1 MSKQGVINIHG
12 KEYQTVALRVSQFR
26 QLRPDWTIACGV
38 VENTENRV
46 VVKCD
51 IADEKGRLIA
61 TGHAEEFRA
70 ASKINRTS
78 ALENA
83 ETSAVGR
90 ALAFLGLGGEQIASA
105 DEVLNAV
112 SQQEA
117 DEVGKD
123 DGVDY
128 SADEYDSLKHMLED
142 APEVFEKMFMTQS
155 DERKSEIANLAVHG
169 EKTEWKNALRNLEKS
184 FHERMDIMQDSVT
197 DCHLNNA
204 ASVLLEWLEEVEEWE
219 KPYLWARLS
228 ETEKAYIREI
238 RQ

>member
-1 MSKQGVINIHG
+1 MSKQGIINIHG
-12 KEYQTVALRVSQFR
+12 KEYQTVALRVTQFR
-26 QLRPDWTIACGV
+26 QLRQEWTVACHI

-46 VVKCD
+46 VMKAE
-51 IADEKGRLIA
+51 IADENGRLIA

-70 ASKINRTS
+70 ASKINKTS

-112 SQQEA
+112 NQQEGG
-117 DEVGKD
+117 DLGKD
-123 DGVDY
+123 EGVDY
-128 SADEYDSLKHMLED
+128 SADEYDTLKAMLED
-142 APEVFEKMFMTQS
+142 TPEYFEKVFMTQS
-155 DERKSEIANLAVHG
+155 DERKAEIASLAVHG
-169 EKTEWKNALRNLEKS
+169 EKTEWKATLRNLEKS
-184 FHERMDIMQDSVT
+184 FHERMDIIQDSVT

-204 ASVLLEWLEEVEEWE
+204 PDVLLELLEEVEDWE

-238 RQ
+238 KQ

>member
-26 QLRPDWTIACGV
+26 QLRPEWTVACTI
-38 VENTENRV
+38 VENNENRV
-46 VVKCD
+46 VMKAE
-51 IADEKGRLIA
+51 IADQNQRLIA

-70 ASKINRTS
+70 ASKINKTS

-112 SQQEA
+112 TQQEA
-117 DEVGKD
+117 SDLGKHE
-123 DGVDY
+123 GVDLA
-128 SADEYDSLKHMLED
+128 ADEYDSLKSMLED
-142 APEVFEKMFMTQS
+142 TPEYFEKMFMTQS

-169 EKTEWKNALRNLEKS
+169 EKTEWKAALRNLEKS
-184 FHERMDIMQDSVT
+184 FHERMDIIQDSVT

-204 ASVLLEWLEEVEEWE
+204 SSVLLEILDELEDWE
-219 KPYLWARLS
+219 KPYLWARL
-228 ETEKAYIREI
+228 TLNEKAYIREI
-238 RQ
+238 N